1 MTKLVGGD
9 GRTHIESRLM
19 RESLQDRGV
28 LSKTE
33 SERDLQIFPDVSLV
47 SIGGQSIFDRG
58 KDAILP
64 LVDELAAAK
73 RRHKFVIGVGGGTRV
88 RHTVSIA
95 MDLGLPTGG
104 IAQLV
109 GAMEE
114 LNAILLNALLAPHG
128 SMPMQR
134 DHFWD
139 LPLYFDA
146 GITPIAISVPPFH
159 FWEPPPL
166 EGAVPMH
173 GSDFGLFQLAEVL
186 GMKQLIFVKDEDG
199 LYDKDPKRHAD
210 AKHIPKIALE
220 ELVKN
225 PPKENILERDLRD
238 VLGVGVALRILV
250 VQAVLVLDE
259 DQLLHAEHLGELEQP
274 EVRAVHRHRAFEWR
288 RLPEVKRRDRDRDR
302 RDAGI
307 EVQRQIPEV
316 IALHRHRAVRREQRV
331 QEDRVQLLHR
341 ADELGDAAGRKPE
354 VHRDRDGVAHS
365 RAAADADH

>member
-1 MTKLVGGD
+1 MTKLVSGD
-9 GRTHIESRLM
+9 GRTHIQSQLM

-33 SERDLQIFPDVSLV
+33 SEHDLHIFPDVSLV

-58 KDAILP
+58 KSAILP
-64 LVDELAAAK
+64 LVDELAEAK
-73 RRHKFVIGVGGGTRV
+73 RHHKMVIGVGGGTRV

-159 FWEPPPL
+159 LWEPPPL

-173 GSDFGLFQLAEVL
+173 GSDFGMFQLAEVL

-199 LYDKDPKRHAD
+199 LYDKDPKHHPD
-210 AKHIPKIALE
+210 AKRYATIDLDELLANPPPTNILDE
-220 ELVKN
+220 ELYRTWAEAKNLTRVVIVNGLRPGMLTRALAGEDVGTVITRKVK
-225 PPKENILERDLRD
+225 
-238 VLGVGVALRILV
+238 
-250 VQAVLVLDE
+250 
-259 DQLLHAEHLGELEQP
+259 
-274 EVRAVHRHRAFEWR
+274 
-288 RLPEVKRRDRDRDR
+288 
-302 RDAGI
+302 
-307 EVQRQIPEV
+307 
-316 IALHRHRAVRREQRV
+316 
-331 QEDRVQLLHR
+331 
-341 ADELGDAAGRKPE
+341 
-354 VHRDRDGVAHS
+354 S
-365 RAAADADH
+365 

>member
-1 MTKLVGGD
+1 MTKLVSGD
-9 GRTHIESRLM
+9 GRTHIQSRLM
-19 RESLQDRGV
+19 RESLQDRKV
-28 LSKTE
+28 LSNTD

-64 LVDELAAAK
+64 LVAELAEVK
-73 RRHKFVIGVGGGTRV
+73 RRHKMVIGVGGGTRV

-186 GMKQLIFVKDEDG
+186 GMKQVIYVKDEDG
-199 LYDKDPKRHAD
+199 LYDKDPKKHKD
-210 AKHIPKIALE
+210 AKKYDRITLE
-220 ELVKN
+220 ELIAN
-225 PPKENILERDLRD
+225 PPQENILDEEMFRTWAEAKNLKRVVIVNGLVPGQLTKALDGED
-238 VLGVGVALRILV
+238 VGT
-250 VQAVLVLDE
+250 
-259 DQLLHAEHLGELEQP
+259 
-274 EVRAVHRHRAFEWR
+274 
-288 RLPEVKRRDRDRDR
+288 
-302 RDAGI
+302 
-307 EVQRQIPEV
+307 V
-316 IALHRHRAVRREQRV
+316 ITK
-331 QEDRVQLLHR
+331 
-341 ADELGDAAGRKPE
+341 GGAA
-354 VHRDRDGVAHS
+354 
-365 RAAADADH
+365 

>member
-1 MTKLVGGD
+1 MSKLAAGD
-9 GRTHIESRLM
+9 GRTHIQSHLM
-19 RESLQDRGV
+19 RESLQDRNV
-28 LSKTE
+28 LASTE
-33 SERDLQIFPDVSLV
+33 SERDVQIFPDVSLV

-58 KDAILP
+58 KAAILP
-64 LVDELAAAK
+64 LVEELAVVK
-73 RRHKFVIGVGGGTRV
+73 RRHKLVIGVGGGTRV
-88 RHTVSIA
+88 RHTMAVA

-173 GSDFGLFQLAEVL
+173 GSDFGLFQLADVL

-199 LYDKDPKRHAD
+199 LYDRDPKLHAD
-210 AKHIPKIALE
+210 AKRYTKLTLA
-220 ELVKN
+220 ELLAN
-225 PPKENILERDLRD
+225 MPAENILDEELYRSWQSAKNLKRIVIVNGLVPGMLTRALDGED
-238 VLGVGVALRILV
+238 VGTVILKES
-250 VQAVLVLDE
+250 A
-259 DQLLHAEHLGELEQP
+259 
-274 EVRAVHRHRAFEWR
+274 R
-288 RLPEVKRRDRDRDR
+288 
-302 RDAGI
+302 
-307 EVQRQIPEV
+307 
-316 IALHRHRAVRREQRV
+316 
-331 QEDRVQLLHR
+331 
-341 ADELGDAAGRKPE
+341 
-354 VHRDRDGVAHS
+354 
-365 RAAADADH
+365 